1 MKNPAALPVL
11 LLIAVLA
18 GAGPADAAAILYGAD
33 GAGGNPNTALTIL
46 DPTTGGSVSTV
57 GPIGFAVTGM
67 AFHPTTGVLYGT
79 TGNMSLGTANSLIT
93 IDVATGAG
101 TLVGPNGLGPVADIA
116 FDAAGT
122 LYGWAERGQ
131 DDLVTLDLTTG
142 AASVV
147 ADSGLDTR
155 GSGLAF
161 DASGVLWSAGN
172 ADSSRGGVLRT
183 IDPITGLSTGTLP
196 LASSTGGRLGAL
208 AFDDAG
214 TLFAA
219 DAATTGTPASSLSL
233 LTIDTTT
240 GVVTQVG
247 STLPGLDAIAFR
259 VTAVP
264 EPSAALLV
272 AWGLSVIGVR
282 RRR

>member
-1 MKNPAALPVL
+1 MKNLPALPAL
-11 LLIAVLA
+11 LLLAVLG
-18 GAGPADAAAILYGAD
+18 GAGPDQAAAILYGAD
-33 GAGGNPNTALTIL
+33 GAGGNPNTALYIL
-46 DPTTGGSVSTV
+46 DPTTGGIASTV
-57 GPIGFAVTGM
+57 GPVGFAVTGM

-79 TGNMSLGTANSLIT
+79 TGGMSLGTANSLIT
-93 IDVATGAG
+93 IDLATGAG

-122 LYGWAERGQ
+122 LYGWAEHD
-131 DDLVTLDLTTG
+131 DDLVSIDLTTG
-142 AASVV
+142 AASVLG
-147 ADSGLDTR
+147 DSGLDTR

-161 DASGVLWSAGN
+161 DASGTLWSAGN
-172 ADSSRGGVLRT
+172 ADSTRGGVLHT
-183 IDPITGLSTGTLP
+183 IDPSTGLSTGTLP

-208 AFDDAG
+208 AFDAAG

-247 STLPGLDAIAFR
+247 STVPGLDAIAFR
-259 VTAVP
+259 VP
-264 EPSAALLV
+264 EPATALLFAVGLV
-272 AWGLSVIGVR
+272 ALGAR
-282 RRR
+282 RRG

>member
-1 MKNPAALPVL
+1 MRNPAALPVL
-11 LLIAVLA
+11 LLIALLA

-46 DPTTGGSVSTV
+46 DPTTGGIVSTV
-57 GPIGFAVTGM
+57 GPVGFAVTGM

-79 TGNMSLGTANSLIT
+79 TGAMSLGTANSLIT
-93 IDVATGAG
+93 IDLATGAG

-155 GSGLAF
+155 ASGLAF
-161 DASGVLWSAGN
+161 DASGTLWFAGQ
-172 ADSSRGGVLRT
+172 ADSGSSGVLHT
-183 IDPITGLSTGTLP
+183 IDPATGLSTGTLP
-196 LASSTGGRLGAL
+196 LPSVGRLGAL
-208 AFDDAG
+208 AFDDNG

-219 DAATTGTPASSLSL
+219 DGAINGTPIGTLSL

-240 GVVTQVG
+240 GAITTVG
-247 STLPGLDAIAFR
+247 STVPGLDAMAFR
-259 VTAVP
+259 VP
-264 EPSAALLV
+264 EPATALLA